1 MLKLLKNKKNRMIRL
16 GLLSVALAIFG
27 ITGGIGLAPQYVSAQ
42 ETDQNTES
50 NGDHFCQE
58 ENGRFVQQ
66 EEPCIAR
73 EIVTCQPGQA
83 DDPCSDP
90 AVRDNCRDVSCNTL
104 IRDYVEPGI
113 RVLTGLMGLV
123 VAISIVAAGIQY
135 ASSASDP
142 GKVAAAKKR
151 LTAAI
156 IALISY
162 LFMFAFLNW
171 LLPGGVL

>member
-1 MLKLLKNKKNRMIRL
+1 MLKMFKNKKNRMIRL

-42 ETDQNTES
+42 ETDQNTAS

-58 ENGRFVQQ
+58 ENGKFVQQ
-66 EEPCIAR
+66 EEPCIAK
-73 EIVTCQPGQA
+73 EIIKCEPGAA
-83 DDPCSDP
+83 DDPCADP
-90 AVRDNCRDVSCNTL
+90 AVKSTCKDVSCNTL
-104 IRDYVEPGI
+104 IKDYVEPGVK
-113 RVLTGLMGLV
+113 VLTGLMGLV
-123 VAISIVAAGIQY
+123 VAISIVVAGIQY

-162 LFMFAFLNW
+162 LFMFAFLQW